1 MYISDI
7 YALQY
12 KYQVAVQILYV
23 IDSFM
28 SNHVDAVALS
38 NYATSTVVLSTGSH
52 IYYIILNTHT

>member
-38 NYATSTVVLSTGSH
+38 HYATSTVVLSTGSH